1 MREVGRGGM
10 RQSPGP
16 QLEEAGEEEDEAKVR
31 TLPSL
36 LVLHNVV

>member
-10 RQSPGP
+10 RQSSRP
-16 QLEEAGEEEDEAKVR
+16 QLEEAGEEEDEAKVC

-36 LVLHNVV
+36 LVPHNVV